1 MEIYWFGN
9 TVAILRLQEL
19 FGSIVSDDPSFFKQ
33 VLHEK
38 AYHLLFMQVSG
49 ELSNDG
55 QPMRRFMQTFVLAPG
70 EVSTNLY
77 CYNTVNQYIIVYL
90 STWRQWANMLIQN
103 TYMLLLF

>member
-9 TVAILRLQEL
+9 IVAILRLQEL

-70 EVSTNLY
+70 EVSTFY
-77 CYNTVNQYIIVYL
+77 CYNTINQPI
-90 STWRQWANMLIQN
+90 N
-103 TYMLLLF
+103 TYCLFIHLTSVS

>member
-1 MEIYWFGN
+1 MVIKNLSAVEIYWFGN
-9 TVAILRLQEL
+9 TIAILRLQEL

-70 EVSTNLY
+70 EVSTYTVIIQSISQSIHY
-77 CYNTVNQYIIVYL
+77 C
-90 STWRQWANMLIQN
+90 
-103 TYMLLLF
+103 LFIHLTSVS